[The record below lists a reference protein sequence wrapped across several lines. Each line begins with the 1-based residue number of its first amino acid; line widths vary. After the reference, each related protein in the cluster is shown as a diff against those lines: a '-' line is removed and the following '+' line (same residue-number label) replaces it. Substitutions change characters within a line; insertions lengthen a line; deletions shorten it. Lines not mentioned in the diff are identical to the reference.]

1 MIRIDVL
8 PDDVLLEIFDFCVYV
23 NYGRYLPS
31 KRKIEAWQSLV
42 HVCRRWRCLVF
53 GSPRRLNLKVVCKPV
68 RDTLDVW
75 PTLPLLIEENMQ
87 YSLGADDIFVAL
99 GQSNRVCQVAI
110 SRLEDRDLEKVSA
123 AMQVPFPELTDLR
136 LNSYSKTAPVIPDSF
151 LGGSTPYLRH
161 LELHGI
167 PFPGLP
173 KLLSSTT
180 HLVHLYL
187 DYIPHSGYFSPEA
200 MVALLSVLS
209 CLEELH
215 LRFQS
220 PQSRP
225 DRVNRLPPPSKR
237 SVIPALRDFVFQG
250 VIEYLEDLVTFIDAP
265 QLHHL
270 VVYLFSQVDAL
281 STDRDRQVSSV
292 ARICNSCLPFLSR
305 VETLYIWDDSESNWP
320 NDRIDNTLWL
330 ELLLP
335 FRGAKNL
342 CLSVEFAPAIATA
355 LQEIVGTEV
364 LPSLQKILVELEPS
378 GPFEVFQENIGQ
390 FIAARELSGHS
401 ITISVWDGRLI

>member
-1 MIRIDVL
+1 M
-8 PDDVLLEIFDFCVYV
+8 
-23 NYGRYLPS
+23 
-31 KRKIEAWQSLV
+31 
-42 HVCRRWRCLVF
+42 
-53 GSPRRLNLKVVCKPV
+53 KVVCKPV

-237 SVIPALRDFVFQG
+237 SVIPALEYLSFKG
-250 VIEYLEDLVTFIDAP
+250 VIEYLEDLVAYID
-265 QLHHL
+265 
-270 VVYLFSQVDAL
+270 
-281 STDRDRQVSSV
+281 
-292 ARICNSCLPFLSR
+292 
-305 VETLYIWDDSESNWP
+305 
-320 NDRIDNTLWL
+320 
-330 ELLLP
+330 
-335 FRGAKNL
+335 
-342 CLSVEFAPAIATA
+342 
-355 LQEIVGTEV
+355 EI
-364 LPSLQKILVELEPS
+364 
-378 GPFEVFQENIGQ
+378 
-390 FIAARELSGHS
+390 
-401 ITISVWDGRLI
+401 GRAHV

>member
-1 MIRIDVL
+1 
-8 PDDVLLEIFDFCVYV
+8 
-23 NYGRYLPS
+23 
-31 KRKIEAWQSLV
+31 
-42 HVCRRWRCLVF
+42 
-53 GSPRRLNLKVVCKPV
+53 
-68 RDTLDVW
+68 
-75 PTLPLLIEENMQ
+75 MQ

-270 VVYLFSQVDAL
+270 VVYLFSQVDFDGPRLAQFISRTPAFVVHDEAHVEFCDPIALVKLKYQGSDRSPPLQISAL